1 MIISMIAAVAR
12 NRVIGKD
19 NDLVWRL
26 PDDMKYFME
35 TTQNHF
41 LIMGRKNYESLPHKF
56 RPLPNRV
63 NIIVTR
69 QKDYKAA
76 GCTITNTI
84 EEALEYAKSHHQEEV
99 FIIGGGQIY
108 AQSMELADKLYI
120 TEVQGD
126 FDGDTYFPEIDK
138 KIWQEKSRYHHDQD
152 KRHLY
157 AFDYVIYERNSS
169 NND

>member
-1 MIISMIAAVAR
+1 MIISMIAAVAT

-41 LIMGRKNYESLPHKF
+41 VIMGRKNYESIPHKY

-69 QKDYKAA
+69 QDDYSAPD
-76 GCTITNTI
+76 CVITNTI
-84 EEALEYAKSHHQEEV
+84 EEAIDYAKEQNQEEV
-99 FIIGGGQIY
+99 FVIGGGQIY
-108 AQSMELADKLYI
+108 KQALPLAHKLYI
-120 TEVQGD
+120 TEIKEH
-126 FDGDTYFPEIDK
+126 FDGDTYFPDFDHRQWDELSRKHHGKD
-138 KIWQEKSRYHHDQD
+138 EKHKHD
-152 KRHLY
+152 
-157 AFDYVIYERNSS
+157 FDFVIYKRKPTN
-169 NND
+169 

>member
-1 MIISMIAAVAR
+1 MIISMIAAVAT

-41 LIMGRKNYESLPHKF
+41 VIMGRKNYESIPHKY

-69 QKDYKAA
+69 QEDYKAPD
-76 GCTITNTI
+76 CVITNTI
-84 EEALEYAKSHHQEEV
+84 EEAIDYAKEQNQEEV
-99 FIIGGGQIY
+99 FVIGGGQIY
-108 AQSMELADKLYI
+108 KQSLPLAHKLYI
-120 TEVQGD
+120 TEIKEH
-126 FDGDTYFPEIDK
+126 FDGDTYFPDYDPRQWDELSRKHHGKD
-138 KIWQEKSRYHHDQD
+138 EKHKHD
-152 KRHLY
+152 
-157 AFDYVIYERNSS
+157 FDFVIYKRKPTN
-169 NND
+169 